1 MLAQKVVELNNITIN
16 YGNVKIIDNISLD
29 IKKGEF
35 VSVIGPNGAGKST
48 ILKAITRSI
57 EINNGYIYLNGKDI
71 NSFLHKERAKIIGF
85 VPQEYNI
92 PFNFTVQDIV
102 SMGRN
107 PYMKRMHKEKGED
120 KKIVENSLRKTNT
133 LQFRNKSFN
142 NLSGGEKQRVVTA
155 RALAQEPEILILD
168 EATSNLDI
176 HHQLELLELIYWL
189 NRENGLTVLAV
200 MHDLNLASRFSD
212 RLILLNKGQIFK
224 EGKPKEVLTEKVL
237 SKVYDME
244 MVVRDNKLLSFKE
257 IVPLRVRRA
266 CKGKN
271 VNVHVMCGGGT
282 GEYIIEKLY
291 SQRYNISC
299 GIINEGDSDLELCK
313 SLNIDYISES
323 PFTEFSAESIKKN
336 KEYIKRA
343 DIIILTDVPVGWGN
357 LANIKQLEEVKDKEI
372 IILHTINR
380 DYVDG
385 ECDKIIDKLKQKE
398 NVFYA
403 MNLKKVFEKLNS
415 KIYNKRG

>member
-1 MLAQKVVELNNITIN
+1 MLTENVVELKNITIK
-16 YGNVKIIDNISLD
+16 YEDLKIIDSINLNV
-29 IKKGEF
+29 KKGEF
-35 VSVIGPNGAGKST
+35 VSIIGPNGAGKST
-48 ILKAITRSI
+48 ILKAITKNV
-57 EINNGYIYLNGKDI
+57 EISNGNIYLKGKDV
-71 NSFLHKERAKIIGF
+71 NSILHKERAQIIGF

-92 PFNFTVQDIV
+92 TFNFSVQDIV

-107 PYMKRMHKEKGED
+107 PYVKRMSKEKDND

-142 NLSGGEKQRVVTA
+142 NLSGGEKQRVITA

-168 EATSNLDI
+168 EATSNLDM

-212 RLILLNKGQIFK
+212 RLVLMNKGKIFE
-224 EGKPKEVLTEKVL
+224 EGKPEDVLTEKVL

-244 MVVRDNKLLSFKE
+244 MIVRDNKLLSFKE

-266 CKGKN
+266 KKEKEISI
-271 VNVHVMCGGGT
+271 HVMCGGGT

-291 SQRYNISC
+291 SERYNISC
-299 GIINEGDSDLELCK
+299 GIISEGDSDLELCK
-313 SLNIDYISES
+313 NLNINYVSES
-323 PFTEFSAESIKKN
+323 PFTEFSETAIKKN
-336 KEYIKRA
+336 REYIKQS
-343 DIIILTDVPVGWGN
+343 DIIILTDVPIGWGN
-357 LANIKQLEEVKDKEI
+357 LANIELLEEINDKKI

-380 DYVDG
+380 DYVEG
-385 ECDKIIDKLKQKE
+385 KCNQIIEKLKQKE
-398 NVFYA
+398 NVFYT
-403 MNLKKVFEKLNS
+403 MNLKEVFQELN
-415 KIYNKRG
+415 NKEI